1 MLIVHSD
8 GAGVT
13 NMNAISEIRAAG
25 RYIWAYEVGG
35 KRHPIAAYDTEERAE
50 AVFMDVLLMRMR
62 CDEKMIWLPEV

>member
-13 NMNAISEIRAAG
+13 NMNAISEIRVAG

-35 KRHPIAAYDTEERAE
+35 KRHAIAAYDTEERAE
-50 AVFMDVLLMRMR
+50 AVFMNMLMRY
-62 CDEKMIWLPEV
+62 DEKTIWLPEV